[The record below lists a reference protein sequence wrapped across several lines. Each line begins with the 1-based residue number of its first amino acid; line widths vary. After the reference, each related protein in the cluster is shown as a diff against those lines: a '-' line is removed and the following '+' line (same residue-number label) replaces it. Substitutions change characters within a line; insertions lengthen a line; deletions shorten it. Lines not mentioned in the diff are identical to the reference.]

1 MGRPQIG
8 HSLVIL
14 HVMLHSLKKTYF
26 IFSKKDEEECRRSE
40 VRGRGGG
47 GVGRYSMGAL
57 IQYFFAQRE
66 ALILKGGIFKVRC

>member
-47 GVGRYSMGAL
+47 GRTLFYGGSYS
-57 IQYFFAQRE
+57 IFFRP
-66 ALILKGGIFKVRC
+66 KGGANFKGGDI